1 MCSMSHWPRQ
11 GLYLDVG
18 HLALQ
23 PDPGLL
29 GQSKLLLVPLP
40 DTLQGCNLG
49 LGRLQLAG
57 QRSALQLHLLQL
69 ALQGCHLL
77 PQVMH

>member
-1 MCSMSHWPRQ
+1 MALWPRW

-29 GQSKLLLVPLP
+29 GQGELLLVPLP
-40 DTLQGCNLG
+40 DTLQGRDLSLG
-49 LGRLQLAG
+49 CLQLAG
-57 QRSALQLHLLQL
+57 ECGALQLHLL
-69 ALQGCHLL
+69 
-77 PQVMH
+77 